1 MVKKMKKYRV
11 EFAEAKNC
19 ARVDEWQT
27 IDGLDVVD
35 AENAE
40 EAAKWAACTDGLE
53 NAFFRVYELAADEFG
68 GLEKHGEA
76 EYFDFSD

>member
-1 MVKKMKKYRV
+1 MKKYLV
-11 EFAEAKNC
+11 EFAFAETFVS
-19 ARVDEWQT
+19 VDEWQT

-40 EAAKWAACTDGLE
+40 EAAKWAARTDGLE
-53 NAFFRVYELAADEFG
+53 NALFRVYELVADEFG

-76 EYFDFSD
+76 EYFNY

>member
-11 EFAEAKNC
+11 EFAESENC
-19 ARVDEWQT
+19 ACVDEWQT

-40 EAAKWAACTDGLE
+40 EAAKWASCTDGLE
-53 NAFFRVYELAADEFG
+53 NALFRVYELVADEFG
-68 GLEKHGEA
+68 RLEKHREA
-76 EYFDFSD
+76 EYFNF